1 MAIHGKIL
9 IILLLLI
16 TLSACSVTAQT
27 EAPPAAQPSVA
38 SNSSDEGNA
47 DHESAPGT
55 PDLQTECI
63 RIYDVGDFIDTD
75 DPTPTLEIRD
85 PEQIASIIHSV
96 DFSKWKKVSLQEE
109 YSAEPCLCVVFNDH
123 VTIVMDNT
131 IPEGYGY
138 LCKGIRSDKENE
150 NYRIEDSEGLCI
162 FNDMFWETIQSC
174 LTP

>member
-1 MAIHGKIL
+1 MAIQSKAF

-27 EAPPAAQPSVA
+27 EALPAAQPSVA
-38 SNSSDEGNA
+38 TNPSDEGNTE
-47 DHESAPGT
+47 HERAVET
-55 PDLQTECI
+55 PALQTDCI

-85 PEQIASIIHSV
+85 PEQISAIIHSV

-138 LCKGIRSDKENE
+138 LCKGIKSDKENE
-150 NYRIEDSEGLCI
+150 NYRVEDSEGLCF

-174 LTP
+174 LNP